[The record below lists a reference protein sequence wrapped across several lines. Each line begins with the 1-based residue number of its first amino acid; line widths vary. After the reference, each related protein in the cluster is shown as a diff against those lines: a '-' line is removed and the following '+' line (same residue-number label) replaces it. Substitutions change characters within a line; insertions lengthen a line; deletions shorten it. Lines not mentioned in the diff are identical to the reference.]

1 MQGEQTRGCDVS
13 ADTAY
18 LKKEPTERSQ
28 PRAFT
33 LRIPVLCVLGFSL
46 YLGWIFCL
54 FWSPSLFPAGT
65 LGDLSIHMV
74 RMAMTVAMFVAYVA
88 FGFFARFF
96 ASRRGE
102 TVLRAFALVLC
113 PCGCVVGLFPQGLG
127 LAWCLV
133 LWAASGIGSSALL
146 LVWSKKIVELN
157 RKQVIFTSSSAFL
170 AGSFFFVAT
179 AFMPPSIAF
188 LSIALLPVASV
199 VVACLDL
206 SPALSFAYDEQGSP
220 QASSERSAATASAE
234 AGTPVREGASAENEA
249 GEPQRVT
256 FMRTVLLVFAYSI
269 GIGFAG
275 SCATVQEYY
284 PVAVYVIAAGNV
296 CAAVFT
302 VLFLVRR
309 SLDMSVVLAE
319 VFLPV
324 MLVCIFVFSFASHGG
339 QLVCIM
345 VMLALLACHDIVDIA
360 SVSKSSR
367 LFGENYVKT
376 FAVGRTL
383 NGLGCSLGRATGWGP
398 RRKASPGATGSPRAR
413 RKCCCAWRRAATRA
427 TSPSGSPSPPI
438 RPRATSTTSTTS
450 WASIRSRNCS
460 TSWTLK
466 ARRRPPKTKPL
477 VKSQPKTLST
487 QSLIF
492 RASDCERLGRP
503 RATRVGCARRLRSA
517 GVRAPLFRA
526 RGGRKG
532 MSEVKTKHRSKL
544 GTKATLLLCA
554 CDSNALGSEMTP
566 ILAVI
571 ALAFP
576 GENVNL
582 LVALPPL
589 CIIPAS
595 LLAAK
600 LSYHISR
607 KTILT
612 VGQILFIIGGIG
624 GAFAPNF
631 EFLLATRVFFGLGC
645 GLVYPIVPTLISY
658 FFAGQERVS
667 MMGGAN
673 AVGSIIAMVFS
684 TLSGT
689 LAVIGWHVP
698 FFVNVFFV
706 FVLVMQIVFLP
717 KVPPEK
723 DMAFAKKADSLSPQQ
738 KRIGSRAWMG
748 ILLMFVSMTIGMVYL
763 LKMAIFIQETGIGD
777 SVMAGLASSSTTFT
791 ALVVSLAFSLIFK
804 GLKRYTVLL
813 SMASIAL
820 SFTLLAFATSPVGV
834 FAGAVVY
841 GVYLGTIIPYLQTS
855 LSGLVHPYRRTYALS
870 ILSMAMFAGQA
881 CSSVYVSLVE
891 GVIGP
896 STAALFQVMS
906 GMFILLFVI
915 VLVYLLATRKNAA
928 YPYGDVTE

>member
-13 ADTAY
+13 ADTAF

-199 VVACLDL
+199 VTACLDL

-220 QASSERSAATASAE
+220 QAPSERSAATAPAE
-234 AGTPVREGASAENEA
+234 AGASVREGAPEKEA

-256 FMRTVLLVFAYSI
+256 FMRTVLLAFAYSI

-275 SCATVQEYY
+275 SCATVQAYY

-324 MLVCIFVFSFASHGG
+324 MLVCIFVFSFASHVG

-383 NGLGCSLGRATGWGP
+383 NGLGCSLGWATGMLLNFV
-398 RRKASPGATGSPRAR
+398 PGIDVAGRLFVCFALVVFLVV
-413 RKCCCAWRRAATRA
+413 
-427 TSPSGSPSPPI
+427 
-438 RPRATSTTSTTS
+438 TTSF
-450 WASIRSRNCS
+450 AVFH
-460 TSWTLK
+460 
-466 ARRRPPKTKPL
+466 PGPL
-477 VKSQPKTLST
+477 SYVHDLHQE
-487 QSLIF
+487 
-492 RASDCERLGRP
+492 A
-503 RATRVGCARRLRSA
+503 
-517 GVRAPLFRA
+517 VRAPQGSLAAA
-526 RGGRKG
+526 RGAADGLGAKTESVARRYGLTSRQEEVLLCLAQGRNASHIAQRFTISTHTAK
-532 MSEVKTKHRSKL
+532 SHIYNIYNKL
-544 GTKATLLLCA
+544 GIHSQQELLDIVDA
-554 CDSNALGSEMTP
+554 EGASAPAQDEDP
-566 ILAVI
+566 RQ
-571 ALAFP
+571 
-576 GENVNL
+576 
-582 LVALPPL
+582 
-589 CIIPAS
+589 IPAE
-595 LLAAK
+595 
-600 LSYHISR
+600 
-607 KTILT
+607 
-612 VGQILFIIGGIG
+612 
-624 GAFAPNF
+624 GA
-631 EFLLATRVFFGLGC
+631 
-645 GLVYPIVPTLISY
+645 
-658 FFAGQERVS
+658 
-667 MMGGAN
+667 
-673 AVGSIIAMVFS
+673 
-684 TLSGT
+684 
-689 LAVIGWHVP
+689 
-698 FFVNVFFV
+698 
-706 FVLVMQIVFLP
+706 
-717 KVPPEK
+717 
-723 DMAFAKKADSLSPQQ
+723 
-738 KRIGSRAWMG
+738 
-748 ILLMFVSMTIGMVYL
+748 
-763 LKMAIFIQETGIGD
+763 
-777 SVMAGLASSSTTFT
+777 
-791 ALVVSLAFSLIFK
+791 
-804 GLKRYTVLL
+804 
-813 SMASIAL
+813 
-820 SFTLLAFATSPVGV
+820 
-834 FAGAVVY
+834 
-841 GVYLGTIIPYLQTS
+841 
-855 LSGLVHPYRRTYALS
+855 
-870 ILSMAMFAGQA
+870 
-881 CSSVYVSLVE
+881 
-891 GVIGP
+891 
-896 STAALFQVMS
+896 
-906 GMFILLFVI
+906 
-915 VLVYLLATRKNAA
+915 
-928 YPYGDVTE
+928 